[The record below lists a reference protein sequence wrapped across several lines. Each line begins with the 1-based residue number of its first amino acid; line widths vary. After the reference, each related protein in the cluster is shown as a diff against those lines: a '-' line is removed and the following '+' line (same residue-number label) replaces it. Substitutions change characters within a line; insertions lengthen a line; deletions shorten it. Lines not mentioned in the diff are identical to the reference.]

1 MHSLCDPNFFEFS
14 EKRNSIF
21 ILIFNKAAAINYF
34 EHLFRSTLT
43 CTQCNEFIYT
53 PLLSSL
59 MHTIV
64 IILLNAY
71 TIYFL
76 LNWYSTNF
84 LVYSWPSI
92 FFSEVCIKCI
102 TCMFLSNF
110 LFLNFLYLLETAKLI
125 SNIKRFNANYSD
137 VKSVLSR

>member
-1 MHSLCDPNFFEFS
+1 MYLWNKRICKEPATYFLIQAFPIYTFLNFQ
-14 EKRNSIF
+14 EKENSIF

-34 EHLFRSTLT
+34 EHLFRSPLT
-43 CTQCNEFIYT
+43 CTQYNEFIYT
-53 PLLSSL
+53 PLRSSL

-84 LVYSWPSI
+84 LGLFMAEYI
-92 FFSEVCIKCI
+92 FLRSLHKMYHVHVPQQF
-102 TCMFLSNF
+102 
-110 LFLNFLYLLETAKLI
+110 LI
-125 SNIKRFNANYSD
+125 SKFLIF
-137 VKSVLSR
+137 

>member
-1 MHSLCDPNFFEFS
+1 MQCYCRNEFYFRRDKSLWSSVGRIFVFKNIWQLLKYICFWFRHPLCDLYLWIFGKKE
-14 EKRNSIF
+14 NSIF

-34 EHLFRSTLT
+34 EHLFRSPLT
-43 CTQCNEFIYT
+43 CTQYNEFIYT

-84 LVYSWPSI
+84 LGLFMARVN
-92 FFSEVCIKCI
+92 FSQ
-102 TCMFLSNF
+102 
-110 LFLNFLYLLETAKLI
+110 
-125 SNIKRFNANYSD
+125 
-137 VKSVLSR
+137 KSA